1 MYQMNRKQESINQ
14 FKLANEFSPAFEEQ
28 FIIFRYLKMSED
40 VDDMGGENGGGE
52 EEIDVVAKFAYES
65 SLRQFKD
72 NIIQSAQYHYEFWN

>member
-1 MYQMNRKQESINQ
+1 
-14 FKLANEFSPAFEEQ
+14 
-28 FIIFRYLKMSED
+28 MSED

-72 NIIQSAQYHYEFWN
+72 NII